1 MRKATLIAGVVLVA
15 ILCAGRAALGQGP
28 EQGQQ
33 IFGRGEMRE
42 GGFGGPLAGHRM
54 AGLMAILDNDRVK
67 ASLNLTDQQVDRLRQ
82 ILVDTEK
89 ASVKMRADMAV
100 RGIELRELLRADKAD
115 HDAVMSKVGELSDL
129 RGQMMK
135 QHVEALLAAKALLT
149 PEQQKKMRSFIENRA
164 AFGGTRE
171 RLGERREG
179 WGTRRPEAAPRPPTP
194 PVPPAHPGE
203 PPVQ

>member
-1 MRKATLIAGVVLVA
+1 
-15 ILCAGRAALGQGP
+15 
-28 EQGQQ
+28 
-33 IFGRGEMRE
+33 
-42 GGFGGPLAGHRM
+42 M

-149 PEQQKKMRSFIENRA
+149 PEQQKKMRSFIESRA
-164 AFGGTRE
+164 AFGGMRE

-179 WGTRRPEAAPRPPTP
+179 WGTRRPEVAPRPPTP